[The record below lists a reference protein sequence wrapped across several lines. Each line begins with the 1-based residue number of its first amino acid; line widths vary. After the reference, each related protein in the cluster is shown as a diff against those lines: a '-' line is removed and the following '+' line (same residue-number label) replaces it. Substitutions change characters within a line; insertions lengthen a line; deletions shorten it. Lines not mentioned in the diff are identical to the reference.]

1 MGHTQMHRYA
11 GTAAVAQVVQD
22 EDEKPQAAPEPES
35 PPRLV
40 IKPRRDRKVHQQH
53 GTFRAFSVVLP
64 ELGSENMRLLP
75 SNVSD
80 YTARYCARA
89 CPCMTSAGFRG
100 CMSGTALSSVYSHV
114 HSCIPFS
121 STKVHYVSNL
131 VCILQPVTLWHWSQ
145 CSSALHS

>member
-53 GTFRAFSVVLP
+53 STFRALSGTLP
-64 ELGSENMRLLP
+64 ELGSKNLRLLP
-75 SNVSD
+75 CNGSD
-80 YTARYCARA
+80 HTARY
-89 CPCMTSAGFRG
+89 
-100 CMSGTALSSVYSHV
+100 
-114 HSCIPFS
+114 
-121 STKVHYVSNL
+121 
-131 VCILQPVTLWHWSQ
+131 
-145 CSSALHS
+145 